1 MPGSQGTSTV
11 RGTWSSEGEAGRH
24 LRSKV
29 EEDGTS
35 SPEPILLRLGRIA
48 AQARKYPERTEG
60 VLRRDGVPGMW
71 MAKSDAGSGE
81 AAAALSYGN
90 VRYRGTG

>member
-48 AQARKYPERTEG
+48 AQARKYPEMD
-60 VLRRDGVPGMW
+60 RRSAPAGWRARDVDG
-71 MAKSDAGSGE
+71 E
-81 AAAALSYGN
+81 E
-90 VRYRGTG
+90 